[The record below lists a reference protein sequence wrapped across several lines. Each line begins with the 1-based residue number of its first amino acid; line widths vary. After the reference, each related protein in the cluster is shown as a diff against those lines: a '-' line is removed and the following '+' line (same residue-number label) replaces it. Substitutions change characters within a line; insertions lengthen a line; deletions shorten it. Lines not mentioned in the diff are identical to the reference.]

1 MNSFDERQ
9 KSFEKKFVMDAE
21 LQFKVSAKRNRY
33 LAEWVAI
40 KMGKNDEEKE
50 NYIKEVIKA
59 DFIEPGDED
68 VFKKI
73 KFDFESASIPMQDS
87 EIRNQM
93 NITLDRAKKDFI

>member
-33 LAEWVAI
+33 IAEWVAI

-93 NITLDRAKKDFI
+93 KITLDRAKKDFI

>member
-1 MNSFDERQ
+1 MTSFDERQ

-50 NYIKEVIKA
+50 KYITEVIKA

-93 NITLDRAKKDFI
+93 KITLDLAKKDFI

>member
-1 MNSFDERQ
+1 MTSFDERQ

-93 NITLDRAKKDFI
+93 KITLDLAKKDFL

>member
-1 MNSFDERQ
+1 MTSFDERQ

-50 NYIKEVIKA
+50 KYITEVIKA

-73 KFDFESASIPMQDS
+73 KFDFERASIPMQDS

-93 NITLDRAKKDFI
+93 KITLDRAKKDFI

>member
-1 MNSFDERQ
+1 MTSFDERQ

-73 KFDFESASIPMQDS
+73 KFDFENASIDITDES
-87 EIRNQM
+87 IREKM
-93 NITLDRAKKDFI
+93 NELMDHAKKDFS

>member
-1 MNSFDERQ
+1 MTSFDERQ

-73 KFDFESASIPMQDS
+73 KFDFERASIPMQDS

-93 NITLDRAKKDFI
+93 KITLDRAKKDFI

>member
-59 DFIEPGDED
+59 DFIEPGGED

-73 KFDFESASIPMQDS
+73 KSDFESASIPMQDS

-93 NITLDRAKKDFI
+93 KITLDRAKKDFI

>member
-1 MNSFDERQ
+1 MSSFDERQ

-93 NITLDRAKKDFI
+93 KITLDRAKKDFI

>member
-33 LAEWVAI
+33 IAEWVAI

-93 NITLDRAKKDFI
+93 KITLDLAKKDFI

>member
-1 MNSFDERQ
+1 MSSFDERQ

-93 NITLDRAKKDFI
+93 KITLDLAKKDFI

>member
-73 KFDFESASIPMQDS
+73 KFDFERASIPMQDS

-93 NITLDRAKKDFI
+93 KITLDRAKKDFI

>member
-1 MNSFDERQ
+1 MTSFDERQ

-40 KMGKNDEEKE
+40 KMGKNEEEKE
-50 NYIKEVIKA
+50 KYITEVIKA

-73 KFDFESASIPMQDS
+73 KFDFESASIPIQDS

-93 NITLDRAKKDFI
+93 KITLDRAKKDFI

>member
-1 MNSFDERQ
+1 MTSFDERQ
-9 KSFEKKFVMDAE
+9 KGFEKKFVMDAE

-73 KFDFESASIPMQDS
+73 KFDFERASIPMQDS

-93 NITLDRAKKDFI
+93 KITLDRAKKDFI

>member
-1 MNSFDERQ
+1 MTSFDERQ

-50 NYIKEVIKA
+50 KYITEVIKA

-93 NITLDRAKKDFI
+93 KITLDRAKKDFI

>member
-1 MNSFDERQ
+1 MTSFDERQ

-93 NITLDRAKKDFI
+93 KITLDRAKKDFI

>member
-1 MNSFDERQ
+1 MSSFDERQ

-73 KFDFESASIPMQDS
+73 KFDFERASIPMQDS

-93 NITLDRAKKDFI
+93 KITLDRAKKDFI

>member
-1 MNSFDERQ
+1 MTSFDERQ

-21 LQFKVSAKRNRY
+21 LQFKVSAKRNKY

-93 NITLDRAKKDFI
+93 KITLDLAKKDFI